1 MTDLEQ
7 VEIQIDM
14 ANKLRALRDNCVK
27 LTASETWK
35 DVIDTGYF
43 KEEAARLVMAKS
55 SNLSAEQMKLI
66 DNMQYGI
73 GALANYIESVMR
85 RGAEMDQALSEHEE
99 TQPIGRLFVERAEN
113 ARLVRIAGMAFQHG
127 LGLFPSIAPEI
138 GLQQI
143 NHGPEMTAFLHIDL
157 EDIAQII
164 HRWAGQP
171 EQALLFD

>member
-27 LTASETWK
+27 LTASEPWK
-35 DVIDTGYF
+35 DVIDEGYF

-85 RGAEMDQALSEHEE
+85 RGAEMDQAINEHEE
-99 TQPIGRLFVERAEN
+99 TREEILAE
-113 ARLVRIAGMAFQHG
+113 
-127 LGLFPSIAPEI
+127 EI
-138 GLQQI
+138 KV
-143 NHGPEMTAFLHIDL
+143 
-157 EDIAQII
+157 
-164 HRWAGQP
+164 
-171 EQALLFD
+171 

>member
-14 ANKLRALRDNCVK
+14 AHKLRKMRDNCVK

-35 DVIDTGYF
+35 DIIDTGYF

-55 SNLSAEQMKLI
+55 SNLTPEQMQLI

-85 RGAEMDQALSEHEE
+85 RGAEMDQAIGEHEE
-99 TQPIGRLFVERAEN
+99 TREEILAE
-113 ARLVRIAGMAFQHG
+113 
-127 LGLFPSIAPEI
+127 EI
-138 GLQQI
+138 KV
-143 NHGPEMTAFLHIDL
+143 
-157 EDIAQII
+157 
-164 HRWAGQP
+164 
-171 EQALLFD
+171 

>member
-55 SNLSAEQMKLI
+55 SNLSSEQMELI
-66 DNMQYGI
+66 DRMQYGI
-73 GALANYIESVMR
+73 GALANFIESVMR
-85 RGAEMDQALSEHEE
+85 RGAEMDQALNEHEE
-99 TQPIGRLFVERAEN
+99 TREEILAE
-113 ARLVRIAGMAFQHG
+113 
-127 LGLFPSIAPEI
+127 EI
-138 GLQQI
+138 KV
-143 NHGPEMTAFLHIDL
+143 
-157 EDIAQII
+157 
-164 HRWAGQP
+164 
-171 EQALLFD
+171 

>member
-14 ANKLRALRDNCVK
+14 AHKLRKMRDNCVK

-35 DVIDTGYF
+35 DIIDTGYF

-55 SNLSAEQMKLI
+55 SNLTPEQMQLI

-85 RGAEMDQALSEHEE
+85 RGAEMDQAIGEHEE
-99 TQPIGRLFVERAEN
+99 TREEILAEE
-113 ARLVRIAGMAFQHG
+113 VVV
-127 LGLFPSIAPEI
+127 
-138 GLQQI
+138 
-143 NHGPEMTAFLHIDL
+143 
-157 EDIAQII
+157 
-164 HRWAGQP
+164 
-171 EQALLFD
+171 

>member
-55 SNLSAEQMKLI
+55 SNLTPEQMQLI
-66 DNMQYGI
+66 DNMMLGI

-85 RGAEMDQALSEHEE
+85 RGAEMDQAIGEHEE
-99 TQPIGRLFVERAEN
+99 TRDEILAE
-113 ARLVRIAGMAFQHG
+113 
-127 LGLFPSIAPEI
+127 EI
-138 GLQQI
+138 
-143 NHGPEMTAFLHIDL
+143 TV
-157 EDIAQII
+157 
-164 HRWAGQP
+164 
-171 EQALLFD
+171 

>member
-14 ANKLRALRDNCVK
+14 AHKLRKMRDNCVK

-35 DVIDTGYF
+35 DIITEGYF

-55 SNLSAEQMKLI
+55 SHLTPEQMQLI

-85 RGAEMDQALSEHEE
+85 RGAEMDQAIGEHEE
-99 TQPIGRLFVERAEN
+99 TREEILAEE
-113 ARLVRIAGMAFQHG
+113 VVV
-127 LGLFPSIAPEI
+127 
-138 GLQQI
+138 
-143 NHGPEMTAFLHIDL
+143 
-157 EDIAQII
+157 
-164 HRWAGQP
+164 
-171 EQALLFD
+171 

>member
-55 SNLSAEQMKLI
+55 SHLTPEQMQLI

-73 GALANYIESVMR
+73 GALANYIEAVMR
-85 RGAEMDQALSEHEE
+85 RGAEMDQAIGEHEQTREEILSEEV
-99 TQPIGRLFVERAEN
+99 TV
-113 ARLVRIAGMAFQHG
+113 
-127 LGLFPSIAPEI
+127 
-138 GLQQI
+138 
-143 NHGPEMTAFLHIDL
+143 
-157 EDIAQII
+157 
-164 HRWAGQP
+164 
-171 EQALLFD
+171 